1 MVQKYFLIL
10 LILKVWNKADLMNA
24 STFKVI
30 TPEDPTQKVDCV
42 FVNFVLELTQFVMF
56 MFWIKLNNIFIYTL
70 NEGPIKPPI
79 KSTLTISR

>member
-1 MVQKYFLIL
+1 MVQKYFRIL

-70 NEGPIKPPI
+70 KAPLNLP
-79 KSTLTISR
+79 

>member
-1 MVQKYFLIL
+1 
-10 LILKVWNKADLMNA
+10 MNA

-56 MFWIKLNNIFIYTL
+56 MF
-70 NEGPIKPPI
+70 
-79 KSTLTISR
+79 

>member
-70 NEGPIKPPI
+70 KAPL
-79 KSTLTISR
+79 STT

>member
-1 MVQKYFLIL
+1 MELWFSMKYFVIL

-70 NEGPIKPPI
+70 KAPL
-79 KSTLTISR
+79 STT